1 MILREKIFDVLETN
15 GIYIE
20 DSKDSE
26 DLDLREYILDSIQFI
41 SLIVELE
48 KELNI
53 EFPDE
58 VLIFDNIAS
67 LNGFTT
73 IIQSILDGSWSP
85 LEKDDGQ
92 IREKMS

>member
-1 MILREKIFDVLETN
+1 MTLREKIFGVLETN

-20 DSKDSE
+20 DAKGSE
-26 DLDLREYILDSIQFI
+26 DIDLREYIADSIQFI

-48 KELNI
+48 KELDI

-58 VLIFDNIAS
+58 VLVFNNIAS

-73 IIQSILDGSWSP
+73 IVRSILDGACSP
-85 LEKDDGQ
+85 SDKDNGK
-92 IREKMS
+92 IGEEAP